1 MIRHIVCFK
10 LKDRSSESKEK
21 AAQVLRSMEGNV
33 PQLRNI
39 WVGTDFL
46 MSDRSYDVILMVDVD
61 SREAL
66 EEYQNDPYHCGTVK
80 PYMHANR
87 ETSVAVD
94 CEL

>member
-10 LKDRSSESKEK
+10 LLDRSEESKQ
-21 AAQVLRSMEGNV
+21 AAKKTLLSMDGNV
-33 PQLRNI
+33 PQLRSI

-46 MSDRSYDVILMVDVD
+46 MSDRSYDVVLMVDLD

-66 EEYQNDPYHCGTVK
+66 EEYQNDPYHCGVVK

-87 ETSVAVD
+87 ETSVAID